1 MLGLPVVMQVSLAVM
16 MVVGMRVAM
25 HMARQMDMRPSA
37 VIARDIV
44 RVDVRHRHA
53 AEQQIRDHEDER

>member
-1 MLGLPVVMQVSLAVM
+1 MIRLLVVMHVPLAVM

-25 HMARQMDMRPSA
+25 LMTRQMDMRPSA
-37 VIARDIV
+37 VIV
-44 RVDVRHRHA
+44 RVVVRMDVRHRHA